1 MSLGIWEDLN
11 FNLNEFNCILKGF
24 LRANEGDFILY
35 RDEEARLKLKA
46 EGVISNSSDLDFNKK
61 SGFIDKDECL
71 IIFEHKFLK
80 QKILMYALPL
90 QQTHS
95 LMGKNSKFTDIFI
108 VDEIAFE
115 DSHEQIGAE
124 YLIEF
129 VDNLK
134 VNSIFPHSM
143 EWEEE
148 HKRIYK
154 LDGGDC
160 KLTNNLINQ
169 KHYSKNAIKFI
180 IEEDEVFIVKS
191 NDKYKAVIIYKKE
204 VELVKREKIRK
215 IISFIFGCP
224 LIFYGYT
231 FLNKYLTPISSYIK
245 NINDNERNQ
254 LGINFQLPTP
264 LSLHTLNFVE
274 SNFFQNL
281 IQEFYVKYE
290 EYDLGNI
297 LFTYWI
303 AVNSN
308 SITAAVHYGALI
320 EKLQANYMKI
330 NNVSYSKIL
339 DNSVFKKIR
348 KQLEAQFDDFE
359 LADEHKKIFLN
370 KIGNMNTFSQKDK
383 MSFFCKDISLEL
395 SEIEKIAWQQRNDA
409 AHGNDVSDVNKAWR
423 NTLILKELVNKFL
436 LKLLTSAEY
445 YISYIDGTTTIK
457 RL

>member
-1 MSLGIWEDLN
+1 MSLGIWENLN

-24 LRANEGDFILY
+24 LRGNEGEFILY
-35 RDEEARLKLKA
+35 RDEEARLKLKVQ
-46 EGVISNSSDLDFNKK
+46 GVISNSSDLDLNKK
-61 SGFIDKDECL
+61 SGYIDKDEYL

-95 LMGKNSKFTDIFI
+95 LIEGSSKFTDIFI

-134 VNSIFPHSM
+134 VNAIFPHSM

-154 LDGGDC
+154 LDGEDHE
-160 KLTNNLINQ
+160 LINNLVNQ
-169 KHYSKNAIKFI
+169 KYCSRNAIKFI
-180 IEEDEVFIVKS
+180 IEEDEVSIVKS
-191 NDKYKAVIIYKKE
+191 NDKYKAVIIYKKD

-215 IISFIFGCP
+215 IISFILGCP

-231 FLNKYLTPISSYIK
+231 FLNKYMTPTSSYIK

-264 LSLHTLNFVE
+264 LSLYALNIIE
-274 SNFFQNL
+274 PNFFQNL

-297 LFTYWI
+297 FFTYWI

-339 DNSVFKKIR
+339 DNSIFKKIR
-348 KQLEAQFDDFE
+348 KQLEAQFDDLE

-370 KIGNMNTFSQKDK
+370 KIGNMNTYSQKDK
-383 MSFFCKDISLEL
+383 MNFFCKDISLEL
-395 SEIEKIAWQQRNDA
+395 SEIENIAWQQRNDA
-409 AHGNDVSDVNKAWR
+409 AHGNKVTNVNEAWK
-423 NTLILKELVNKFL
+423 NTIILRELVNKFL
-436 LKLLTSAEY
+436 LKLLTSSKHYFSYLNGNAE
-445 YISYIDGTTTIK
+445 IK
-457 RL
+457 KL